1 MKKHI
6 TSLLIIILISSF
18 SLVFSAAISYNT
30 ALDKYT
36 DLFSSVLS
44 ESDRLAFVSFD
55 SIDDDLST
63 SIISDLEERLI
74 NKGIYVVERRGIN
87 TLIDE
92 MEFQTSGIVDE
103 KSAVTI
109 GKITGATKVIIGK
122 GEHLASSYR
131 VELRMIDLESLS
143 VVRGAIFDRLYDS
156 TLTALISDT
165 SNMRGSQGLSLTVKA
180 GLGIHNHILSDSLTK
195 NDIYPNKTK
204 VSNPFILGVSLVY
217 KTPTFLKLQCGV
229 DMKLKNGFAH
239 PYIEGNDREGQI
251 EFASADCNLLL
262 IANIVQSPFS
272 IDIFGGPVFSKPLGK
287 DKYIDY
293 QITGG
298 AWGVLAGLN
307 CEIPLGKG
315 YFVIQEGFLM
325 DLTFFSS
332 NVEGTKIDL
341 IKRRDAI
348 LSVGYSFRLF

>member
-1 MKKHI
+1 
-6 TSLLIIILISSF
+6 
-18 SLVFSAAISYNT
+18 
-30 ALDKYT
+30 
-36 DLFSSVLS
+36 
-44 ESDRLAFVSFD
+44 
-55 SIDDDLST
+55 
-63 SIISDLEERLI
+63 
-74 NKGIYVVERRGIN
+74 
-87 TLIDE
+87 
-92 MEFQTSGIVDE
+92 
-103 KSAVTI
+103 
-109 GKITGATKVIIGK
+109 
-122 GEHLASSYR
+122 
-131 VELRMIDLESLS
+131 MIDLESLS
-143 VVRGAIFDRLYDS
+143 VVRGAIFDLLYDS
-156 TLTALISDT
+156 TLKALISDT
-165 SNMRGSQGLSLTVKA
+165 SNMRGSQSLSLTVKA

-262 IANIVQSPFS
+262 MANIVQSPFS
-272 IDIFGGPVFSKPLGK
+272 IDVFGGPVFSKTLGK

-298 AWGVLAGLN
+298 AWGLLAGLN

-332 NVEGTKIDL
+332 NIEGTKVDL
-341 IKRRDAI
+341 MKRRDAI